1 MLVQRPSWIQ
11 IVSICLLGV
20 RATMSGFSTKS
31 LGVDTFYSV
40 DPCALRYDRVAS
52 NLQAVD
58 DLRDVPW

>member
-1 MLVQRPSWIQ
+1 
-11 IVSICLLGV
+11 
-20 RATMSGFSTKS
+20 MSGFSTKS